1 MSYFKRFFGHLKT
14 VLSHKRWV
22 YYYAKRLG
30 IPWQGNIHDLSK
42 FSPVEFNE
50 SVKYWTGKR
59 SPILVAK
66 EQNGISYAWLHHRGR
81 NKHHY
86 EYWIEKLDSG
96 GVPHKIPFN
105 YVLEMICD
113 WCGACRA
120 YSGESEG
127 IFEKEFEWWSGN
139 RDKVKIHERTKKLIT
154 CILYSLSD
162 LSKDFPNDPR
172 RDELAMNRFISWGY
186 IDSLKKEYETLL

>member
-1 MSYFKRFFGHLKT
+1 ML
-14 VLSHKRWV
+14 LD
-22 YYYAKRLG
+22 LG
-30 IPWQGNIHDLSK
+30 PAGVHTSPGQSGN
-42 FSPVEFNE
+42 
-50 SVKYWTGKR
+50 
-59 SPILVAK
+59 
-66 EQNGISYAWLHHRGR
+66 
-81 NKHHY
+81 
-86 EYWIEKLDSG
+86 SG